1 MLGMMKSM
9 SDNTGASVI
18 KDFVK
23 KEEDTLSTRR
33 SKETD
38 ELAAFLKKASKSKK
52 LKKMGTLEPYDHE
65 IRLVS
70 SEFESKI

>member
-1 MLGMMKSM
+1 M
-9 SDNTGASVI
+9 SDNTGANVI

-23 KEEDTLSTRR
+23 KEDALSTRR

-38 ELAAFLKKASKSKK
+38 ELAAVIKKASKSKR